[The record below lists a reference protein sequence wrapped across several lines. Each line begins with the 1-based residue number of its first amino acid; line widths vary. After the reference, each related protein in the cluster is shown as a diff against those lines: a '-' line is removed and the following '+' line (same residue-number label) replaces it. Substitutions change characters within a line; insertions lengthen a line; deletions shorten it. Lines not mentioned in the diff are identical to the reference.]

1 MDRVAA
7 REINLQDFF
16 GRMEATQKKQG
27 SKEQHLFETPGL
39 QKFLEQAISHLKKP
53 ENQHEAEAVA
63 HFLMGIVPEPPEGLS
78 QEGLQLSSKQKSELH
93 DLLRTHRYS
102 FFGTEEDATKTISK
116 LDVLKKN
123 IIEHNSSG
131 KIENNVAGENE
142 RQKGLAPSGFLIN
155 INYVPMIQST
165 PAIST
170 IDSVTPTPEQSLEKI
185 LDTAPP
191 SFKSHPN
198 FPEFKAVAF
207 NYLECMKSFQGDN
220 FADVLAKPGLTLLDL
235 IGSLRAYS
243 SESLDPATVRGKC
256 LERDLVNMQM
266 RRDWV
271 ENAWVQDG
279 KAEDKNG
286 LDFTKEVL
294 GVGHSYTERKD
305 ADLAPGSQVS
315 LAMDTQ
321 MRREDGTIKR
331 IKTLTVTMPALD
343 NAAQPEFKT
352 YTDGP
357 TTLGRASLKADEFKI
372 ATETI
377 KNQILDW
384 VNDNKPCQ
392 RVVLSAIGAGVF
404 LGMLNDV
411 SKEQARDIIATALA
425 EVTQQ
430 LAGEDIK
437 IGFSDINDSF
447 CQRIAGK
454 LPQGVSI
461 EFLGPLP
468 RDPEKIEGEPKDW
481 IEQGDLLLIPGDA
494 SSLAGN
500 GLKFDTSFEGF
511 TGRNSLMSI
520 QHTLAITAARLGLG

>member
-1 MDRVAA
+1 MDRVAS
-7 REINLQDFF
+7 REINLQDFY
-16 GRMEATQKKQG
+16 GRMEATQKKQ
-27 SKEQHLFETPGL
+27 SSQEQHLFDTPGL
-39 QKFLEQAISHLKKP
+39 QDFLEQAISYLQKP
-53 ENQHEAEAVA
+53 ENQDNAEAVA
-63 HFLMGIVPEPPEGLS
+63 HFLMGIAHEPPEGLS
-78 QEGLQLSSKQKSELH
+78 QDGLKLSPKQKSALH

-116 LDVLKKN
+116 LDILKKN
-123 IIEHNSSG
+123 VIEHNSSS

-142 RQKGLAPSGFLIN
+142 RKKGIAPGGFLIN
-155 INYVPMIQST
+155 INYVPMIQSA
-165 PAIST
+165 PAISA
-170 IDSVTPTPEQSLEKI
+170 IASGTPTPGQSLEKI

-207 NYLECMKSFQGDN
+207 KYLECMESFQGEN
-220 FADVLAKPGLTLLDL
+220 FAEILARPGLTLLDL
-235 IGSLRAYS
+235 IGSIKAYS
-243 SESLDPATVRGKC
+243 SEGLDPATVREKC

-266 RRDWV
+266 RRNWL
-271 ENAWVQDG
+271 ENQWARDN
-279 KAEDKNG
+279 KADDITG

-294 GVGHSYTERKD
+294 GVAHSYTEKEG

-315 LAMDTQ
+315 LAMDTVI
-321 MRREDGTIKR
+321 RREDGELKR
-331 IKTLTVTMPALD
+331 IKTLTVTMPAMD
-343 NAAQPEFKT
+343 NAAQPEFKIYAAGAEKT
-352 YTDGP
+352 G
-357 TTLGRASLKADEFKI
+357 KAELEADNFKI
-372 ATETI
+372 ATDTI
-377 KNQILDW
+377 KKQILDW

-392 RVVLSAIGAGVF
+392 RVVLSAIGAGEF
-404 LGMLNDV
+404 LKMLSDI

-425 EVTQQ
+425 EVTNQ
-430 LAGEDIK
+430 LAGEGIK

-447 CQRIAGK
+447 CQRIADK

-468 RDPEKIEGEPKDW
+468 RDPKIIEGQTKDW

-500 GLKFDTSFEGF
+500 GLKYDTSFEGF

-520 QHTLAITAARLGLG
+520 QHTLTITAARLGLG

>member
-1 MDRVAA
+1 MDRVAT

-16 GRMEATQKKQG
+16 GRMEATQKKQW
-27 SKEQHLFETPGL
+27 SQEQHLFDTPGL
-39 QKFLEQAISHLKKP
+39 QDFLERAISYLQIPK
-53 ENQHEAEAVA
+53 NQDKAEAVA
-63 HFLMGIVPEPPEGLS
+63 HFLMGIEHEPPEGLS
-78 QEGLQLSSKQKSELH
+78 QGQLQLSPKQKSELH

-102 FFGTEEDATKTISK
+102 FFGTEEDATKTMSK

-123 IIEHNSSG
+123 IIEHNSSS

-142 RQKGLAPSGFLIN
+142 RKKGLAPGGFLIN
-155 INYVPMIQST
+155 INYVPMIQSA
-165 PAIST
+165 PAISA
-170 IDSVTPTPEQSLEKI
+170 IDSGTPTPEQSLEKI

-207 NYLECMKSFQGDN
+207 NYLECMKSFQGEN
-220 FADVLAKPGLTLLDL
+220 FADILAKPGLTLLDL

-243 SESLDPATVRGKC
+243 SEDLNPATVREKC

-266 RRDWV
+266 KRNWV
-271 ENAWVQDG
+271 ETQWVKDG
-279 KAEDKNG
+279 KAIDTTG
-286 LDFTKEVL
+286 LNFTEEVL
-294 GVGHSYTERKD
+294 GVDHSYTERED
-305 ADLAPGSQVS
+305 ANLEPGTQVS
-315 LAMDTQ
+315 LAMDTVL
-321 MRREDGTIKR
+321 RREDGALKR

-343 NAAQPEFKT
+343 NAAQAEFEI
-352 YTDGP
+352 YTDGAEK
-357 TTLGRASLKADEFKI
+357 TGKAELKSDNFKI
-372 ATETI
+372 ATDTI
-377 KNQILDW
+377 KKQILDW
-384 VNDNKPCQ
+384 VNGNKPCQ

-404 LGMLNDV
+404 LGMLSDV

-425 EVTQQ
+425 EVTQK
-430 LAGEDIK
+430 LAGDGISV
-437 IGFSDINDSF
+437 GFSDLNDSF

-468 RDPEKIEGEPKDW
+468 RDPEKIQGEPKDW
-481 IEQGDLLLIPGDA
+481 IQEGDLLLIPGDA

-500 GLKFDTSFEGF
+500 GLKYDTSFEGF

-520 QHTLAITAARLGLG
+520 QHTLTITAARLGLG

>member
-1 MDRVAA
+1 MDRVAT

-16 GRMEATQKKQG
+16 GRMEATQKKQW
-27 SKEQHLFETPGL
+27 SQEQHLFDTPGL
-39 QKFLEQAISHLKKP
+39 QDFLEQAISYLQEPK
-53 ENQHEAEAVA
+53 NQDNAEAVA
-63 HFLMGIVPEPPEGLS
+63 HFLMGIAHEPPEGLS
-78 QEGLQLSSKQKSELH
+78 QGNLQLSSKQKSELH

-116 LDVLKKN
+116 LDVPKKN
-123 IIEHNSSG
+123 IIEHKSSS
-131 KIENNVAGENE
+131 KIENNEAGKNE
-142 RQKGLAPSGFLIN
+142 RKKGLAPGGFLIN

-165 PAIST
+165 PAISA
-170 IDSVTPTPEQSLEKI
+170 IDSGTPTPEQSLEKI

-198 FPEFKAVAF
+198 FPEFKEVAF
-207 NYLECMKSFQGDN
+207 NYLKYMESFQGAN
-220 FADVLAKPGLTLLDL
+220 FAEILARPGLTLLDL
-235 IGSLRAYS
+235 IGSIKAYS
-243 SESLDPATVRGKC
+243 REDLDPATMRGKC

-266 RRDWV
+266 RRNWV
-271 ENAWVQDG
+271 ENQWVIDA
-279 KAEDKNG
+279 KANDTTD

-294 GVGHSYTERKD
+294 GVDHSYTERED

-315 LAMDTQ
+315 LAMDTVI
-321 MRREDGTIKR
+321 RREDGALKS

-343 NAAQPEFKT
+343 NSAQPEFEIYTEGVKKT
-352 YTDGP
+352 SKAELKEDNFKTATD
-357 TTLGRASLKADEFKI
+357 
-372 ATETI
+372 TI
-377 KNQILDW
+377 KKQILDW

-404 LGMLNDV
+404 LGMLSDV

-430 LAGEDIK
+430 LAGEDITV
-437 IGFSDINDSF
+437 GFSDLNDSF

-468 RDPEKIEGEPKDW
+468 RDPEKIQGKPNDW
-481 IEQGDLLLIPGDA
+481 IQEGDLLLIPGDA
-494 SSLAGN
+494 SSLTGN